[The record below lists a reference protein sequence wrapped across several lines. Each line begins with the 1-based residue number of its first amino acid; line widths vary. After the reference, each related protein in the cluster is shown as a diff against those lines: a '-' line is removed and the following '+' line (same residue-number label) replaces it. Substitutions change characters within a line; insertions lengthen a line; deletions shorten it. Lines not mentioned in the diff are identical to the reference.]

1 MTERTWCQEHQR
13 YERAD
18 DYIDFQVSP
27 AWRDYYYEA
36 GLTPYP
42 SPQYQARKDKSL
54 KIILVELLEAIENLR
69 PPTAEAPQRWI
80 PAQPYIPPPSKQP
93 QGPIAL

>member
-1 MTERTWCQEHQR
+1 MERTWCHEHQR

-27 AWRDYYYEA
+27 AWRDHYYEA

-42 SPQYQARKDKSL
+42 SPEYLSRKDESL
-54 KIILVELLEAIENLR
+54 KIILVELLEAIRNLR
-69 PPTAEAPQRWI
+69 PLTPETTQRRL
-80 PAQPYIPPPSKQP
+80 PSQPYYPPVPNQP
-93 QGPIAL
+93 KGPMAL